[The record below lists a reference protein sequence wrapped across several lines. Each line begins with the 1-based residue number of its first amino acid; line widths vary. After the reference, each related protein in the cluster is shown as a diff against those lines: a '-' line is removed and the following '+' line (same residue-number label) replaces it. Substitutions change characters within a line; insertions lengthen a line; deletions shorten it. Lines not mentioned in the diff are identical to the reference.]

1 MKASILSAICI
12 LSVLQFS
19 CNSKSNKSTTADKPI
34 KISNEGVN
42 IVYSDSGN
50 GDTTLL
56 FVHGWGINR
65 SYWSNQVNYFS
76 KKYRVVTID
85 LPGFGQSGKNRN
97 IWNTEAYG
105 LDLDTVI
112 SQLHLK
118 MSSLS
123 VTLWQVILFCRRL
136 LMLQMMLSDWWE

>member
-1 MKASILSAICI
+1 MKATILSVICI

-19 CNSKSNKSTTADKPI
+19 CSNKPKGSTENDKPI
-34 KISNEGVN
+34 KIFDQGVN
-42 IVYSDSGN
+42 IVYSDSGK

-56 FVHGWGINR
+56 FVHGWGLNR
-65 SYWSNQVNYFS
+65 SYWSNQVKYFD

-97 IWNTEAYG
+97 IWNTE
-105 LDLDTVI
+105 
-112 SQLHLK
+112 
-118 MSSLS
+118 

-136 LMLQMMLSDWWE
+136 